1 MIKANELRIGNLVNV
16 PREDQSP
23 FRIDAFEY
31 LSNTYIKVAMTHP
44 EFGDKMHPLTWYD
57 EDLKPIPLTEDW
69 LLKFGFEK
77 SNSNTEFYT
86 FDLSKLS
93 IHLKSKQYADGR
105 TYFNSW
111 CIIEKQIEYVHQL
124 QNLYYC
130 LTGSELTVA

>member
-1 MIKANELRIGNLVNV
+1 MKELIKTKATNGNYIYGNYENEENEKINSVVCEIIGY
-16 PREDQSP
+16 DP
-23 FRIDAFEY
+23 FDDYYWVKNKEGIEEFCDFE
-31 LSNTYIKVAMTHP
+31 
-44 EFGDKMHPLTWYD
+44 
-57 EDLKPIPLTEDW
+57 PIPLTEEW

-77 SNSNTEFYT
+77 SNNNTEFYT

-124 QNLYYC
+124 QNLYFA
-130 LTGSELTVA
+130 LTQEELKIK